1 MRRVAPRF
9 LERSA
14 ASLPFEASPN
24 EFQRKLNV
32 SGFTRAKNLT
42 YGRIGYVSHG
52 VGEVRLVKGV
62 EELGSELHPEPFSK
76 REIFEEGEV
85 PILEARS
92 IQNASSRVAKARVP
106 RREVGKQELVGKT
119 GGIEPALHCSL
130 ARRKR
135 PVASP
140 VGPPGAGP
148 DIRHVIAC
156 AWSEGEAGLK
166 GCAAGQLPTPDDA
179 VQ

>member
-1 MRRVAPRF
+1 MKSTQTRKGEGESRAMRRVAPRF

-92 IQNASSRVAKARVP
+92 IQNASSRVAKSRVTSKDLLSVRPYNIDRGLSKQAGAWIIGARV
-106 RREVGKQELVGKT
+106 K
-119 GGIEPALHCSL
+119 
-130 ARRKR
+130 
-135 PVASP
+135 
-140 VGPPGAGP
+140 GAVVSGP
-148 DIRHVIAC
+148 D
-156 AWSEGEAGLK
+156 SEAARVEPVFNRPFAGR
-166 GCAAGQLPTPDDA
+166 
-179 VQ
+179 